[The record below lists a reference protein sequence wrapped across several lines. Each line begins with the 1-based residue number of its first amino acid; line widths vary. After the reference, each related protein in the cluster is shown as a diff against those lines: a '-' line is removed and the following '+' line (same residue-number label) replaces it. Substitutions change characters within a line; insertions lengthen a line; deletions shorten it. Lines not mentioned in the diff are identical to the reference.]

1 MTINLTKGN
10 SVDLKKSTTNAT
22 FTVRCSWSSATDY
35 DLYAIVLYKDG
46 HTEHVALF
54 NAVDPDNHGRVVI
67 PKKDRTADGAVVHQG
82 DVRSSGGG
90 GLFSRKKS
98 TVSEEVIDITL
109 NDQIDAVIPVAYSAQ
124 GNGVG
129 SFRKYMVSMEVTDGA
144 DQTVTVNASNA
155 SNNETVYSC
164 IPGVVENNDTFVTV
178 SHAERYSAMN
188 SENRPTVSRKNG
200 KLVITMDTGPRN
212 EYKR

>member
-10 SVDLKKSTTNAT
+10 SVDLKKSAVNAT

-46 HTEHVALF
+46 RTEHVALF

-67 PKKDRTADGAVVHQG
+67 PKKDRTADGAVVHRG

-90 GLFSRKKS
+90 LFSRKKN
-98 TVSEEVIDITL
+98 TISEEVIDITMT
-109 NDQIDAVIPVAYSAQ
+109 DQIDAVIPIAYSAQ
-124 GNGVG
+124 GNGTG
-129 SFRKYMVSMEVTDGA
+129 SFRRYMVSMEVTDGA
-144 DQTVTVNASNA
+144 DQTVTVNANSAN
-155 SNNETVYSC
+155 SNNTVYSC
-164 IPGVVENNDTFVTV
+164 IPGVVENKDTFVTV
-178 SHAERYSAMN
+178 SHMERYSAPN
-188 SENRPTVSRKNG
+188 SENRPVVARENG
-200 KLVITMDTGPRN
+200 KLVITMDAGPRN

>member
-54 NAVDPDNHGRVVI
+54 NAVDPDNRGRVVI
-67 PKKDRTADGAVVHQG
+67 PKKDRTADGAVVHRG
-82 DVRSSGGG
+82 DVRASGG
-90 GLFSRKKS
+90 GLFSRKGSS
-98 TVSEEVIDITL
+98 TSEEIIDITL
-109 NDQIDAVIPVAYSAQ
+109 NDQIDAVVPVAYSAQ
-124 GNGVG
+124 GNGMG
-129 SFRKYMVSMEVTDGA
+129 SFKKYMVSMEATDGA
-144 DQTVTVNASNA
+144 DQTVRVDADSAS
-155 SNNETVYSC
+155 SDRRVYSC
-164 IPGVVENNDTFVTV
+164 IPGVIENKGTFVTV
-178 SHAERYSAMN
+178 SHMERYSARS
-188 SENRPTVSRKNG
+188 SENRPTVVRENG
-200 KLVITMDTGPRN
+200 KLVITMDAGPRN